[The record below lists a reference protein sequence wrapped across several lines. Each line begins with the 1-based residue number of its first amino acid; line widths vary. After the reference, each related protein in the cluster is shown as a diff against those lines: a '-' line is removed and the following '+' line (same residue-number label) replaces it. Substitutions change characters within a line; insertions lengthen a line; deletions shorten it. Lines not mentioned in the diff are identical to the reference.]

1 MRKLIM
7 AVAVLGMSAT
17 MNFAKAQCVNE
28 YGNKEPFA
36 VEFSRLSSYLG
47 LAPYQMEE
55 VLNINDYFVQEQRK
69 SLSKDLK
76 RQDERLQKAVYGN
89 LKLMKEALTA
99 DQYRKYVILLN
110 VTNNNNRLTGAVTF
124 TDIYFCL
131 LYTSP
136 SPRD

>member
-1 MRKLIM
+1 MIKLIM

-124 TDIYFCL
+124 TDIYL
-131 LYTSP
+131 AENK
-136 SPRD
+136 

>member
-99 DQYRKYVILLN
+99 NQYHRYVILLN

-124 TDIYFCL
+124 TDIYL
-131 LYTSP
+131 AENK
-136 SPRD
+136 

>member
-99 DQYRKYVILLN
+99 DQYRKYVISLN

-124 TDIYFCL
+124 TDIYL
-131 LYTSP
+131 AENK
-136 SPRD
+136 

>member
-1 MRKLIM
+1 M
-7 AVAVLGMSAT
+7 AVAVFGMSAT

-124 TDIYFCL
+124 TDIYL
-131 LYTSP
+131 AENK
-136 SPRD
+136 

>member
-89 LKLMKEALTA
+89 LKLMKEALT

-124 TDIYFCL
+124 TDIYL
-131 LYTSP
+131 AENK
-136 SPRD
+136 

>member
-17 MNFAKAQCVNE
+17 MNFAKAHCVNE

-124 TDIYFCL
+124 TDIYL
-131 LYTSP
+131 AENK
-136 SPRD
+136 

>member
-1 MRKLIM
+1 
-7 AVAVLGMSAT
+7 
-17 MNFAKAQCVNE
+17 MNFHLRN
-28 YGNKEPFA
+28 
-36 VEFSRLSSYLG
+36 FS
-47 LAPYQMEE
+47 
-55 VLNINDYFVQEQRK
+55 DYFVQEQRK

-124 TDIYFCL
+124 TDIYL
-131 LYTSP
+131 AENK
-136 SPRD
+136 

>member
-89 LKLMKEALTA
+89 LKLMNEALTA

-124 TDIYFCL
+124 TDIYL
-131 LYTSP
+131 AENK
-136 SPRD
+136 

>member
-7 AVAVLGMSAT
+7 AVAVLRMSAT

-124 TDIYFCL
+124 TDIYL
-131 LYTSP
+131 AENK
-136 SPRD
+136 

>member
-1 MRKLIM
+1 MSVRFVNGFVIGIMRKLIM

-69 SLSKDLK
+69 SLTIAKSRV
-76 RQDERLQKAVYGN
+76 RQFEADERGVDCRSVSQVCHIVKCN
-89 LKLMKEALTA
+89 
-99 DQYRKYVILLN
+99 
-110 VTNNNNRLTGAVTF
+110 
-124 TDIYFCL
+124 
-131 LYTSP
+131 
-136 SPRD
+136 

>member
-55 VLNINDYFVQEQRK
+55 VLNINDYFEQEQRK

-124 TDIYFCL
+124 TDIYL
-131 LYTSP
+131 AENK
-136 SPRD
+136 

>member
-76 RQDERLQKAVYGN
+76 RQDERLQKSRVRQF
-89 LKLMKEALTA
+89 EA
-99 DQYRKYVILLN
+99 DERGVDCRSVSQVCHIVKCN
-110 VTNNNNRLTGAVTF
+110 
-124 TDIYFCL
+124 
-131 LYTSP
+131 
-136 SPRD
+136 

>member
-47 LAPYQMEE
+47 LAPYQLEE

-69 SLSKDLK
+69 SLSKYLK

-124 TDIYFCL
+124 TDIYL
-131 LYTSP
+131 AENK
-136 SPRD
+136 

>member
-7 AVAVLGMSAT
+7 AVVVLGMGVAV
-17 MNFAKAQCVNE
+17 NLAKAQCTNE
-28 YGNKEPFA
+28 YGNREPFV

-55 VLNINDYFVQEQRK
+55 VLNINDYFVEEQRK

-76 RQDERLQKAVYGN
+76 RQEERLQKAVYGN

-99 DQYRKYVILLN
+99 DQYRKYVTLLN

-124 TDIYFCL
+124 TDIYL
-131 LYTSP
+131 AENQ
-136 SPRD
+136 

>member
-55 VLNINDYFVQEQRK
+55 VLNINDYFVREQRK
-69 SLSKDLK
+69 SLSKDLR

-124 TDIYFCL
+124 ADIYL
-131 LYTSP
+131 AENK
-136 SPRD
+136 

>member
-1 MRKLIM
+1 M

-76 RQDERLQKAVYGN
+76 RQDERLAKSRVRQF
-89 LKLMKEALTA
+89 EA
-99 DQYRKYVILLN
+99 DERGVDCRSVSQVCHIVKCN
-110 VTNNNNRLTGAVTF
+110 
-124 TDIYFCL
+124 
-131 LYTSP
+131 
-136 SPRD
+136 

>member
-1 MRKLIM
+1 MRQLIM

-124 TDIYFCL
+124 TDIYL
-131 LYTSP
+131 AENK
-136 SPRD
+136 

>member
-76 RQDERLQKAVYGN
+76 RQDERLQKTVYGN

-124 TDIYFCL
+124 TDIYL
-131 LYTSP
+131 AENK
-136 SPRD
+136 

>member
-99 DQYRKYVILLN
+99 EQYRKYVILLN

-124 TDIYFCL
+124 TDIYL
-131 LYTSP
+131 AENK
-136 SPRD
+136 

>member
-76 RQDERLQKAVYGN
+76 RQDERLQKACTAN

-124 TDIYFCL
+124 TDIYL
-131 LYTSP
+131 AENK
-136 SPRD
+136 

>member
-124 TDIYFCL
+124 TGIYL
-131 LYTSP
+131 AENK
-136 SPRD
+136 

>member
-1 MRKLIM
+1 
-7 AVAVLGMSAT
+7 
-17 MNFAKAQCVNE
+17 MNFAKAQCGNE
-28 YGNKEPFA
+28 YGNKEPLA

-124 TDIYFCL
+124 TDIYL
-131 LYTSP
+131 AENK
-136 SPRD
+136 

>member
-99 DQYRKYVILLN
+99 DHYRKYVILLN

-124 TDIYFCL
+124 TDIYL
-131 LYTSP
+131 AENK
-136 SPRD
+136 

>member
-110 VTNNNNRLTGAVTF
+110 VTNNNNRLTGALTF
-124 TDIYFCL
+124 TDIYL
-131 LYTSP
+131 AESK
-136 SPRD
+136 

>member
-110 VTNNNNRLTGAVTF
+110 VTNNNNRLTEAVTF
-124 TDIYFCL
+124 TDIYL
-131 LYTSP
+131 AENK
-136 SPRD
+136 

>member
-47 LAPYQMEE
+47 LAPYQMEK
-55 VLNINDYFVQEQRK
+55 DR
-69 SLSKDLK
+69 SKEDDHCST
-76 RQDERLQKAVYGN
+76 QG
-89 LKLMKEALTA
+89 
-99 DQYRKYVILLN
+99 
-110 VTNNNNRLTGAVTF
+110 
-124 TDIYFCL
+124 
-131 LYTSP
+131 SP
-136 SPRD
+136 F

>member
-28 YGNKEPFA
+28 YGKKEPVA

-124 TDIYFCL
+124 TDIYL
-131 LYTSP
+131 AENK
-136 SPRD
+136 

>member
-1 MRKLIM
+1 M

-110 VTNNNNRLTGAVTF
+110 VTNNNNRLTGAETF
-124 TDIYFCL
+124 TDIYL
-131 LYTSP
+131 AENK
-136 SPRD
+136 

>member
-28 YGNKEPFA
+28 YGNKEPFG
-36 VEFSRLSSYLG
+36 VEVSRLSSYLG

-124 TDIYFCL
+124 TDIYL
-131 LYTSP
+131 AENK
-136 SPRD
+136 

>member
-28 YGNKEPFA
+28 YGNKEPCA

-124 TDIYFCL
+124 TDIYL
-131 LYTSP
+131 AENK
-136 SPRD
+136 

>member
-1 MRKLIM
+1 MM

-124 TDIYFCL
+124 TDIYL
-131 LYTSP
+131 AENK
-136 SPRD
+136 

>member
-124 TDIYFCL
+124 TDFYL
-131 LYTSP
+131 AENK
-136 SPRD
+136 

>member
-99 DQYRKYVILLN
+99 DQYRKYVILFN

-124 TDIYFCL
+124 TDIYL
-131 LYTSP
+131 AENK
-136 SPRD
+136 